1 MSAHRHKRIW
11 GQGGGQILGLN
22 LGKIWEEI
30 PISLEYP
37 VTGMLEKG
45 REQEV
50 LTVLDGLSEEHQLHW
65 HDSR

>member
-1 MSAHRHKRIW
+1 MSTHGHKRIW
-11 GQGGGQILGLN
+11 GQGGGKLLGLS
-22 LGKIWEEI
+22 LRKIWEEI

-37 VTGMLEKG
+37 VTGMLEKA

-65 HDSR
+65 YDSG